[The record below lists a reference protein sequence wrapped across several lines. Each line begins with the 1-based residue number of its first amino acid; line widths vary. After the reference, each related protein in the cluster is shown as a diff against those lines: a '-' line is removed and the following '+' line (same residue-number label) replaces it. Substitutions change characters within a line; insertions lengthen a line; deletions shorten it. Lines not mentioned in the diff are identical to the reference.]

1 MRSRLH
7 RIGLV
12 AASIAALPTIALAA
26 EAPAAPVHNGADIAW
41 MLVSAALVMFMVP
54 GLAFFYGGMVRGK
67 NVLSTLMHSMVS
79 MAVISIVWMVIGF
92 SLAFAPDVGGGFVGG
107 LKYLGLSGVWDQNHP
122 FYAAT
127 YPFLLF
133 MVFQLMFAA
142 ITPALISGA
151 VAERVKFSGY
161 LLFIVLWSI
170 LVYAPLAHWVW
181 AEDGWIFAKGA
192 LDFAGGTVVH
202 ISSGAAAL
210 AFAMVLGPRKGHKKE
225 PMPPHNVVYTVLGA
239 GILWFGWFG
248 FNAGSAGPWNG
259 SGPLAV
265 YAFVNTNAGAAGA
278 LMSWIILEWIRNGKP
293 TALGAAS
300 GAVAG
305 LVAITPAAGYVTPM
319 AAIIIG
325 LIGGA
330 ACQTAVSIRA
340 KTNLDDSLDVVGVH
354 FVGGVTGAIL
364 TGVFAT
370 NTIYPFGAKD
380 EAGKLL
386 PMGLLEGA
394 PSALLTQ
401 IIAVVAAALFSFV
414 VSYVL
419 LQIVK
424 VITGIRVT
432 EEEEVEGLDIS
443 QHGESAYTH

>member
-1 MRSRLH
+1 MPLRFKNA
-7 RIGLV
+7 GLL
-12 AASIAALPTIALAA
+12 AAAIALLPASARAA
-26 EAPAAPVHNGADIAW
+26 EAAAPVHNGADIAW
-41 MLVSAALVMFMVP
+41 MLVSSALVMLMVP

-79 MAVISIVWMVIGF
+79 MAAITIVWMVIGF
-92 SLAFAPDVGGGFVGG
+92 SLAFSKDVGGGFVGG
-107 LKYLGLSGVWDQNHP
+107 FDYVGLNGVWDQNHP

-127 YPFLLF
+127 YPFILF

-151 VAERVKFSGY
+151 IAERVKFSGY

-181 AEDGWIFAKGA
+181 AEKGWILDLGA

-225 PMPPHNVVYTVLGA
+225 PMPPHNLVYTVLGA
-239 GILWFGWFG
+239 GLLWFGWFG

-278 LMSWIILEWIRNGKP
+278 LMSWILLEWIRNGRP

-330 ACQTAVSIRA
+330 ACQTAVTIRA

-354 FVGGVTGAIL
+354 FVGGVTGAIF

-370 NTIYPFGAKD
+370 NTIFNLGAKD
-380 EAGKLL
+380 KKGNLL
-386 PMGLLEGA
+386 PLGLVDGA
-394 PSALLTQ
+394 PELVLTQ
-401 IIAVVAAALFSFV
+401 VIAVVAAALFSFV
-414 VSYVL
+414 VSYII
-419 LQIVK
+419 LQVVK
-424 VITGIRVT
+424 MITGIRVT

-443 QHGESAYTH
+443 QHGESAYTHS